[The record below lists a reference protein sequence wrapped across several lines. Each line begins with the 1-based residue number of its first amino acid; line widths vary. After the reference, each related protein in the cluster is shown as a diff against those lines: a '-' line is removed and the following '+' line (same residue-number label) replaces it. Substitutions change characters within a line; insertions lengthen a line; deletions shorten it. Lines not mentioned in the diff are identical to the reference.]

1 MAIKVKTLADI
12 VHARGDRCAVRCRL
26 LPSYF
31 GHSFQCR
38 DEGEDAGGQRARCA
52 ELCEH
57 APAQAEPPV
66 VAQQV
71 DKVEQRVETP
81 ASGSRG
87 NLCLVRTT
95 AYITSK

>member
-1 MAIKVKTLADI
+1 VTGVLCDAAFYAVTLDTRFSA
-12 VHARGDRCAVRCRL
+12 G
-26 LPSYF
+26 
-31 GHSFQCR
+31 